1 VVDDAALRLGDALR
15 VRAQRLRSRLDA
27 DALAVSRV
35 VGDVL
40 IVVAFDVTE
49 GVTLQ
54 FGQGFLVSD
63 YPVTKR
69 VLETGEPAGLTLA
82 DADAD
87 EAEARVLHELGFA
100 ALAMLPFDVGGERWG
115 LVEAYRVDARPF
127 DAALLGDA
135 GALAR
140 LD

>member
-1 VVDDAALRLGDALR
+1 VVEDAALRLGDALHA
-15 VRAQRLRSRLDA
+15 RAQELRARLAA
-27 DALAVSRV
+27 DACAISRV

-40 IVVAFDVTE
+40 IVVAHDARD

-69 VLETGEPAGLTLA
+69 VLETGEPVALTLA
-82 DADAD
+82 DAHAD
-87 EAEARVLHELGFA
+87 EAEARVLRELGFA
-100 ALAMLPFDVGGERWG
+100 ALAMLRFDVGGEPWG
-115 LVEAYRVDARPF
+115 LVEAYRLDARPF
-127 DAALLGDA
+127 DGAALAHA
-135 GALAR
+135 GALTR

>member
-1 VVDDAALRLGDALR
+1 MVDDAALRLGNALR

-27 DALAVSRV
+27 DALAISRV

-100 ALAMLPFDVGGERWG
+100 ALAMLPCDVGGERWG

-127 DAALLGDA
+127 DAALLGGA

>member
-1 VVDDAALRLGDALR
+1 MRLGDALHA
-15 VRAQRLRSRLDA
+15 RAQALRARLDA
-27 DALAVSRV
+27 DACAISRV
-35 VGDVL
+35 IGDVL
-40 IVVAFDVTE
+40 IVVAFDVAD

-54 FGQGFLVSD
+54 FGQGYLVSD

-69 VLETGEPAGLTLA
+69 MLETGEPVTLTVA

-87 EAEARVLHELGFA
+87 EAEARVLRELGFA

-115 LVEAYRVDARPF
+115 LLEAYRVDARAF
-127 DAALLGDA
+127 DEASLAAARG
-135 GALAR
+135 LAR

>member
-1 VVDDAALRLGDALR
+1 
-15 VRAQRLRSRLDA
+15 
-27 DALAVSRV
+27 
-35 VGDVL
+35 
-40 IVVAFDVTE
+40 
-49 GVTLQ
+49 
-54 FGQGFLVSD
+54 
-63 YPVTKR
+63 VTKR

-100 ALAMLPFDVGGERWG
+100 ALAMLPCDVGGERWG

>member
-1 VVDDAALRLGDALR
+1 VVEDAAVRLGDALQG
-15 VRAQRLRSRLDA
+15 RARELRACLDA
-27 DALAVSRV
+27 DALAISRV

-40 IVVAFDVTE
+40 IVVAHDAVD

-63 YPVTKR
+63 YPVTKQM
-69 VLETGEPAGLTLA
+69 LETGDPVSLTLA

-87 EAEARVLHELGFA
+87 VDEARVLRELGFA

-115 LVEAYRVDARPF
+115 LVEAYRLDARPF
-127 DAALLGDA
+127 DAATVADA
-135 GALAR
+135 RRLAR
-140 LD
+140 VD

>member
-100 ALAMLPFDVGGERWG
+100 ALAMLPCDVGGERWG

>member
-1 VVDDAALRLGDALR
+1 MRLGDALHA
-15 VRAQRLRSRLDA
+15 RAQSLRARLDA
-27 DALAVSRV
+27 DALAISRV
-35 VGDVL
+35 LGDVL

-69 VLETGEPAGLTLA
+69 VLETGEAAGLTLA

-87 EAEARVLHELGFA
+87 EAEARVLNELGFA

-127 DAALLGDA
+127 DAALLAAA

-140 LD
+140 ID